1 MLINLSNVRLNS
13 AFPKLRCL
21 NNLCSD
27 FSTTTETTRM
37 RTDPDFP
44 VEVSRPEVEKT
55 SEDFR
60 GLPDDVS
67 WFSFTWV
74 SLSSAAQDWV
84 TFFGTRF
91 CFCSTLNLYW
101 ILIFLPNLILLSLFC
116 LEPMTSRLLG
126 VCPAAEL
133 QQPRPVGFLKCSSL
147 VSTNVS
153 P

>member
-1 MLINLSNVRLNS
+1 MLEQLMFRFQHDNRDDEDEDR
-13 AFPKLRCL
+13 PR
-21 NNLCSD
+21 
-27 FSTTTETTRM
+27 FSGRGFATGGRKNF
-37 RTDPDFP
+37 RGF
-44 VEVSRPEVEKT
+44 SRPSRRCELIFLYVGVFK
-55 SEDFR
+55 
-60 GLPDDVS
+60 
-67 WFSFTWV
+67 FS
-74 SLSSAAQDWV
+74 WV

-147 VSTNVS
+147 VSTNGS
-153 P
+153 L